1 MVVKLSDFLTTSLI
15 LNTLDSAA
23 VINVMR
29 ASTIGID
36 SNTTGDYVSG
46 ITGGTGINATGTGH
60 AASVTVSVDNTVV
73 TTDSSQ
79 TLTNKTFNLSN
90 NTFQTTFGQLNAA
103 VSGTTLV
110 SLIGAETLL
119 NKTLTSPTINGGSF
133 SSGSLLDISTFGL
146 KDVTTT
152 AYETRIRSNNV
163 SPILSADRTLTLD
176 INNADRTIS
185 LTGDLTLA
193 GSLSTSGAHN
203 TTFTTTGTTNITL
216 PTSGTLVS
224 SSDFSSRFDSDL
236 ATKTTTNVTEGTN
249 LYYTQGRFD
258 SAFGDKTTS
267 NLTEGTNLYYTTG
280 RFDTAFTGK
289 TTTNLTEGTN
299 LYYTTVRGDSDF
311 DIRLATKTTANITE
325 GSNLYYTTDRADSDF
340 DVRLAIKTTTNLS
353 EGTNL
358 YYTTTRS
365 DSDFDVRIA
374 TKSTTD
380 LGEGTNL
387 YYTTGRAD
395 SDFDVRIATKSTT
408 DLTEGSN
415 LYYTLTRGDS
425 DAKHAISATDAGG
438 DGSLTYSSATGA
450 ITYTGPSA
458 SEVRAHLSGGT
469 GITYNSGTGE
479 FTTTDGDIVHDNL
492 SGFVANEHIDH
503 SGVTLTAGDGLTGG
517 GDITTN
523 RTFNVV
529 AGVGVKVA
537 ANSVSIDSA
546 EISNYNVPIRALFS
560 ASGDLSYSSATGA
573 FSFSETYST
582 AAELLTDIKT
592 VDGTTSG
599 LDADLLDGQ
608 EGSHYRIDV
617 YDASGTLLN

>member
-46 ITGGTGINATGTGH
+46 ITGGTGINSTGTGH

-79 TLTNKTFNLSN
+79 TLTNKTFNLTN
-90 NTFQTTFGQLNAA
+90 NTFNTTLGQLNAA
-103 VSGTTLV
+103 VSGATLV
-110 SLIGAETLL
+110 SLDGGETLT

-133 SSGSLLDISTFGL
+133 NSGSLLDITTFGL

-163 SPILSADRTLTLD
+163 SPVLSADRILTLD
-176 INNADRTIS
+176 VNNANRSIS

-193 GSLSTSGAHN
+193 GSLTTSGAHN
-203 TTFTTTGTTNITL
+203 TTFTTSGATNLTL
-216 PTSGTLVS
+216 PTSGTIVS

-236 ATKTTTNVTEGTN
+236 ATKTTANVTEGTN
-249 LYYTQGRFD
+249 LYYTQTRFD
-258 SAFGDKTTS
+258 SAFGDKTTT

-280 RFDTAFTGK
+280 RFDTAFTAK
-289 TTTNLTEGTN
+289 
-299 LYYTTVRGDSDF
+299 S
-311 DIRLATKTTANITE
+311 
-325 GSNLYYTTDRADSDF
+325 TTD
-340 DVRLAIKTTTNLS
+340 LS

-358 YYTTTRS
+358 YYTTTRA
-365 DSDFDVRIA
+365 DSDFDVRLA
-374 TKSTTD
+374 TKTTTNITEGDNLYYTTTRADSDFDARLAAKSTTD
-380 LGEGTNL
+380 LSEGTNL
-387 YYTTGRAD
+387 YYTP
-395 SDFDVRIATKSTT
+395 S
-408 DLTEGSN
+408 
-415 LYYTLTRGDS
+415 RGDS
-425 DAKHAISATDAGG
+425 DAKHSISVTDAGG
-438 DGSLTYSSATGA
+438 DGSLTYSSGTGA

-458 SEVRAHLSGGT
+458 SEVRAHFSGGT

-479 FTTTDGDIVHDNL
+479 FVTTDADIVHDNL

-529 AGVGVKVA
+529 AGVGVKVD

-546 EISNYNVPIRALFS
+546 EISNYNLPIRALFS
-560 ASGDLSYSSATGA
+560 ASGDLSYNSTTGA

-582 AAELLTDIKT
+582 ASELLTAIKT
-592 VDGTTSG
+592 VDGATSG

>member
-29 ASTIGID
+29 GTTIGID

-60 AASVTVSVDNTVV
+60 AASVIVSVDNTVV

-90 NTFQTTFGQLNAA
+90 NTFQTTLGQLNAA
-103 VSGTTLV
+103 VSGATLV
-110 SLIGAETLL
+110 SLSGAETLT
-119 NKTLTSPTINGGSF
+119 NKILTSPTINGGSF
-133 SSGSLLDISTFGL
+133 SSGSLLDITTFGL
-146 KDVTTT
+146 KDITTT

-163 SPILSADRTLTLD
+163 SPILSADRILTLD
-176 INNADRTIS
+176 VNNADRTIS
-185 LTGDLTLA
+185 LTGNIVLGGNLT
-193 GSLSTSGAHN
+193 TSGAHA
-203 TTFTTTGTTNITL
+203 TTLTTSGTTNITL

-258 SAFGDKTTS
+258 SAFGDKTT
-267 NLTEGTNLYYTTG
+267 
-280 RFDTAFTGK
+280 
-289 TTTNLTEGTN
+289 TNLTEGTN
-299 LYYTTVRGDSDF
+299 LYYTQGRF
-311 DIRLATKTTANITE
+311 DTAFTAK
-325 GSNLYYTTDRADSDF
+325 S
-340 DVRLAIKTTTNLS
+340 TTNLS

-358 YYTTTRS
+358 YYTTVRS

-380 LGEGTNL
+380 LSEGTNL
-387 YYTTGRAD
+387 YYTTVRSD
-395 SDFDVRIATKSTT
+395 SDFETKFTSKSTT
-408 DLTEGSN
+408 DLTEGTN
-415 LYYTLTRGDS
+415 LYYTASRADS
-425 DAKHAISATDAGG
+425 DAKHAISVTDAGG
-438 DGSLTYSSATGA
+438 DGSLTYSSDTGA

-479 FTTTDGDIVHDNL
+479 FTTTDGDIVHNNL
-492 SGFVANEHIDH
+492 SGFVSNEHINH

-517 GDITTN
+517 GDITAS
-523 RTFNVV
+523 RTFNVG
-529 AGVGVKVA
+529 AGVGIKVA
-537 ANSVSIDSA
+537 TNTVSIDSG
-546 EISNYNVPIRALFS
+546 EIANYNLPIRALFS
-560 ASGDLSYSSATGA
+560 VTGDLSYNSTSGQ

-582 AAELLTDIKT
+582 PSELLTAIKT
-592 VDGTTSG
+592 VDGATSG